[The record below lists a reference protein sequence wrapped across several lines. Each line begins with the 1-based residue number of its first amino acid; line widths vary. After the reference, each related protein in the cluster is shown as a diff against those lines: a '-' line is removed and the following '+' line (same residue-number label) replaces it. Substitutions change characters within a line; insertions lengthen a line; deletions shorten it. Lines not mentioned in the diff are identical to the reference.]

1 MSHHCLHLATPL
13 STTAMPSLPPPY
25 ALGVEQRCRHAYLA
39 RTPPR
44 PPPCP
49 STWSNR
55 DATDDTVSSPLT
67 ISSHLS
73 RNRDDI
79 IMNGCP
85 PESIGADQHAGALLP
100 DADGEGSDSLFYQ
113 AWMARATA
121 TSSLD
126 VDGEGGDQWR
136 AREKSKGVQAN
147 SFSPLFVLFL
157 VIFVSCVHKF
167 SL

>member
-1 MSHHCLHLATPL
+1 
-13 STTAMPSLPPPY
+13 
-25 ALGVEQRCRHAYLA
+25 
-39 RTPPR
+39 
-44 PPPCP
+44 
-49 STWSNR
+49 
-55 DATDDTVSSPLT
+55 
-67 ISSHLS
+67 
-73 RNRDDI
+73 
-79 IMNGCP
+79 MNGCP

-113 AWMARATA
+113 AWMARAAA
-121 TSSLD
+121 TSSSD
-126 VDGEGGDQWR
+126 VDSEGGDQWR